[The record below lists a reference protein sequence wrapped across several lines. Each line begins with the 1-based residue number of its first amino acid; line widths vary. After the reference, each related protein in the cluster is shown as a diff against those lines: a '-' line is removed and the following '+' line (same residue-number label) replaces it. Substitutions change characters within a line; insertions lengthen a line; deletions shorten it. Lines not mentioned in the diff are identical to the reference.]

1 MSRRVRLYVAW
12 LAMNTAWLGLAP
24 PSQVP
29 LALADDAI
37 VASKESAATWEY
49 RFSPEDEV
57 LLNDVEHGCFEY
69 LWKEVGSPAKLAKDK
84 TSDTIC
90 STAAVG
96 FQLSSLPIGIK
107 RGWITQA
114 EGKERALTVLRAL
127 VERKDNKKFGIYLH
141 FIDSDNGGLPDF
153 SKTKY
158 HYELTASTVDH
169 ALLQAGAMTAA
180 SYFGGEVAR
189 LADKLAADADWRAMF
204 DEKAGYLS
212 MGWQAESDRGVDG
225 PGKLHANHWEWCS
238 DEERLIYFVAVGSP
252 DAKHALEPASYY
264 RLKRVVKRHADM
276 PPY

>member
-1 MSRRVRLYVAW
+1 MSPRIRLCAACISIGAAW
-12 LAMNTAWLGLAP
+12 LVLLASAWAEGPSAEAP
-24 PSQVP
+24 IRASG
-29 LALADDAI
+29 AS
-37 VASKESAATWEY
+37 VAAWNY
-49 RFSPEDEV
+49 RFSPEDEAF
-57 LLNDVEHGCFEY
+57 LNEIEHGCFQY

-114 EGKERALTVLRAL
+114 EGEERALTVLRAL
-127 VERKDNKKFGIYLH
+127 VERKDNKKFGIYFH
-141 FIDSDNGGLPDF
+141 FIDSDTGGLPDF

-189 LADKLAADADWRAMF
+189 LADKLAAGADWRAMF
-204 DEKAGYLS
+204 DEKAGFLS
-212 MGWQAESDRGVDG
+212 MGWQAETDRGV
-225 PGKLHANHWEWCS
+225 
-238 DEERLIYFVAVGSP
+238 
-252 DAKHALEPASYY
+252 
-264 RLKRVVKRHADM
+264 
-276 PPY
+276 